1 MDQLTLQVKKILS
14 KWNENIHIFSNR
26 KIYRLGIWLI
36 ISILLTGLLFQYN
49 TYSFDKFSIAYIE
62 KTGAYPYIVLAFCI
76 LMLYLKR
83 DIIIAEA
90 QKETGL
96 LYTVIGFSLAGLPGL
111 LTFNEL
117 PFLIFD
123 LLLIWLGIFIAVY
136 GKAAIIPSVL
146 LGIYG
151 FAIIFPPFVL
161 ELGNFFPLT
170 TATTLVFLLHPFLP
184 ISNQGTT
191 IHFIDLSGL
200 RQTYLID
207 AGCSGSASIAVFL
220 SLFFL
225 MTLDIPLPWKKAVY
239 LLTFGLAGTI
249 LQNILRL
256 IVLVLAGY
264 WYGSQALW
272 SAHAYAGYILFPV
285 WYAFFAYVYLKQ
297 ASKS

>member
-1 MDQLTLQVKKILS
+1 M
-14 KWNENIHIFSNR
+14 
-26 KIYRLGIWLI
+26 I